1 MSSIAPQPALP
12 SRRLTL
18 ARALAILAM
27 CMVPVSTALTN
38 VFCALFA
45 LAVLSAPEC
54 WRGLPAL
61 PRQGAALAALLLLAA
76 LAASVAW
83 SVAPVHD
90 GWQWVAKYDKLLLLP
105 FAVLAFRDAAPSW
118 AAIARWSLFATLVAV
133 LLLATSN
140 FLGLSRIGPL
150 YEAGLPTSRA
160 WVFKN
165 HIAAGMFG
173 ALLFY
178 QAADLMLAARAA
190 RARIALGAI
199 AALGLLY
206 VYVMLQGRTG
216 QVIGLLLVAV
226 IAWRVLGR
234 LRRRSPKLAAAA
246 ALLFVL
252 ATLAGAGLV
261 LTRHDS
267 RLMQVAGEVQAYR
280 QTDAATSSGLR
291 LAWYQRALGLYA
303 ERPLVGYGVAG
314 LGVEFKRLA
323 AGKTLAEARLTENPH
338 NEYLLMAVQLGTL
351 GLALFINLLVQ
362 AWRASRSLDAR
373 SRHLLL
379 AWLTIFTIG
388 CGANSLL
395 LDFSEGHLFVLLAG
409 ILIGCG
415 YRSEGAPRTALER
428 A

>member
-1 MSSIAPQPALP
+1 MSSTAPQPALP
-12 SRRLTL
+12 SRRLAL
-18 ARALAILAM
+18 ARVLAILAM
-27 CMVPVSTALTN
+27 CMMPVSTALTN
-38 VFCALFA
+38 VFCTLFA
-45 LAVLSAPEC
+45 L
-54 WRGLPAL
+54 G
-61 PRQGAALAALLLLAA
+61 ALLLLAA

-83 SVAPVHD
+83 LVAPAHD

-105 FAVLAFRDAAPSW
+105 FAVLAFRDAAPNW

-150 YEAGLPTSRA
+150 YHAGLPTSRA

-178 QAADLMLAARAA
+178 QAADLMLAARGT
-190 RARIALGAI
+190 RARIVLGAI
-199 AALGLLY
+199 AALTLAY

-216 QVIGLLLVAV
+216 QVIGLLLIAV

-246 ALLFVL
+246 AVLFAL
-252 ATLAGAGLV
+252 TALAGAGLV

-280 QTDAATSSGLR
+280 QSDAATSSGLR

-303 ERPLVGYGVAG
+303 
-314 LGVEFKRLA
+314 
-323 AGKTLAEARLTENPH
+323 ARAPSSATAWPDS
-338 NEYLLMAVQLGTL
+338 AWSSS
-351 GLALFINLLVQ
+351 
-362 AWRASRSLDAR
+362 AWRPAR
-373 SRHLLL
+373 PSP
-379 AWLTIFTIG
+379 T
-388 CGANSLL
+388 
-395 LDFSEGHLFVLLAG
+395 
-409 ILIGCG
+409 
-415 YRSEGAPRTALER
+415 PR
-428 A
+428 